1 MDNRW
6 IKMSV
11 LALSMSA
18 ITGTIYAEDQ
28 VQQTQVESSNQS
40 TEAGVEV
47 NSLATEATNSSS
59 VSTDAG
65 TQASETS
72 STNVPENNSGQIK
85 LLAPC
90 RRKKVMQVKRQIYKK
105 YLLQMNVNIL

>member
-1 MDNRW
+1 
-6 IKMSV
+6 MSV

-47 NSLATEATNSSS
+47 NSLATEGQTLLLLVQMREHKLLRHHLQRMYLKIIA
-59 VSTDAG
+59 
-65 TQASETS
+65 
-72 STNVPENNSGQIK
+72 GQIK

-105 YLLQMNVNIL
+105 YLLQMNANIL

>member
-47 NSLATEATNSSS
+47 KFSS
-59 VSTDAG
+59 
-65 TQASETS
+65 
-72 STNVPENNSGQIK
+72 
-85 LLAPC
+85 
-90 RRKKVMQVKRQIYKK
+90 Y
-105 YLLQMNVNIL
+105 

>member
-59 VSTDAG
+59 VSTDAEHKLLRHHLRMYLKII
-65 TQASETS
+65 A
-72 STNVPENNSGQIK
+72 GQIK